1 MIELPVICSAET
13 VRRIRAG
20 EPVQVWIR
28 EGFACRQ
35 DGDLVRIR
43 YAADGSDGP
52 VKTVPTAEVPEWFRS
67 ETYCTHPPK
76 HMPKALSRI
85 TLAAKLETEE

>member
-20 EPVQVWIR
+20 EPVQIWIR
-28 EGFACRQ
+28 EAFACRQ
-35 DGDLVRIR
+35 DGHVVRVR

-52 VKTVPTAEVPEWFRS
+52 VKTVATRDVPERFRS
-67 ETYCTHPPK
+67 RAYC
-76 HMPKALSRI
+76 SSI
-85 TLAAKLETEE
+85 GY